1 MQTLHACNPWCFGGL
16 HAILFDTE
24 ASERAVLEQIAG
36 RLAAG
41 QGYSYVGHAEVRPA
55 GAPAPGQPSKEGVT
69 RGRVVIWAR

>member
-1 MQTLHACNPWCFGGL
+1 MQTQHVCNPWCFGGT

-24 ASERAVLEQIAG
+24 ASERAVLEQIAS

-41 QGYSYVGHAEVRPA
+41 QGYSYLGMTEVRA
-55 GAPAPGQPSKEGVT
+55 TGSPAPGQPTKDGIA